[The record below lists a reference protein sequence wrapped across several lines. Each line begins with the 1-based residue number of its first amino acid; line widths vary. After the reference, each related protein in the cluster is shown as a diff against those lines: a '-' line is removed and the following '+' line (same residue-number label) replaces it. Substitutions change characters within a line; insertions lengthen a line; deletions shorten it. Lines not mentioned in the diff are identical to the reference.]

1 MERKFLKHIDQ
12 ELFKSLAFD
21 WILKTIPP
29 IDEEK
34 LDHKINRAL
43 TCTDYIEDILLSLG
57 AEEALL
63 LLFDFNRWYR
73 NNVKAFLSLDEF
85 QNLKEPPE
93 DSFKRDRGVL
103 VF

>member
-43 TCTDYIEDILLSLG
+43 TCTDYIEDVLLSLG

-63 LLFDFNRWYR
+63 LLFDF
-73 NNVKAFLSLDEF
+73 FLSLDEF